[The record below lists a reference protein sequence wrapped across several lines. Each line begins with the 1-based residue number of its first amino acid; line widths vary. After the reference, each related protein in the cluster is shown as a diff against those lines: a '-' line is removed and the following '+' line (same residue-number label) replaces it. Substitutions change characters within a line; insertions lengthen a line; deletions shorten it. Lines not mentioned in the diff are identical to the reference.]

1 MKKKHIASIAL
12 ASWLT
17 LIIVFM
23 ILTQNIDIEVFFVFG
38 FIGLLITMKLMEQR
52 FVQPAYLQY
61 FWYLIIIGIM
71 IFSVIA
77 VLRTIKYI

>member
-1 MKKKHIASIAL
+1 
-12 ASWLT
+12 
-17 LIIVFM
+17 
-23 ILTQNIDIEVFFVFG
+23 
-38 FIGLLITMKLMEQR
+38 MKLMEQR